1 MNKKLSGL
9 LPFSVISEKRP
20 SDMTD
25 IEQSR
30 NVLQFTLF
38 GVIGCFFLYLFAG
51 ISLLQGRSELGLY
64 LLSFA
69 VIGTVLTL
77 YVRLTRHF
85 LLASWLA
92 AIMLMILSLYLVIS
106 GGAANTGPLWIY
118 PVSAIILFIQ
128 GAHNGLKTLSV
139 LLILVG
145 VLFFIPLDFIAMPA
159 YEITFKTRFFS
170 TLIATLLV
178 IWTMEFSRN
187 RAFLILEDLRYEMEM
202 VSRTDYLTGIF
213 NRRAMIEKL
222 NAEISRFN
230 RTGETFS
237 ILIID
242 IDHFKQ
248 INDMY
253 GHTTGDFV
261 IRTLC
266 QLMQDQLREHDIVSR
281 WGGEEFLILL
291 PNTVTEQGHYVGE
304 LLRKNIESRELSVG
318 EDTKLHL
325 TVSIGVSSAEYASD
339 ALVLV
344 DQADERLYRAKR
356 GGRNQVISTDVA
368 SEVQAP
374 NDSVV

>member
-145 VLFFIPLDFIAMPA
+145 VLFFIPLDFIAMP
-159 YEITFKTRFFS
+159 S
-170 TLIATLLV
+170 QP
-178 IWTMEFSRN
+178 
-187 RAFLILEDLRYEMEM
+187 LEALA
-202 VSRTDYLTGIF
+202 G
-213 NRRAMIEKL
+213 NRRGLDVRIG
-222 NAEISRFN
+222 ISIDEHQ
-230 RTGETFS
+230 TGQ
-237 ILIID
+237 ILIHQPQGIIMILGLD
-242 IDHFKQ
+242 AIGPKPGFPYCGPPEYPLEQFMGRVVKDLCPGTQDLQVCPSFKIEDAWRICGQ
-248 INDMY
+248 
-253 GHTTGDFV
+253 
-261 IRTLC
+261 
-266 QLMQDQLREHDIVSR
+266 HDIR
-281 WGGEEFLILL
+281 
-291 PNTVTEQGHYVGE
+291 
-304 LLRKNIESRELSVG
+304 
-318 EDTKLHL
+318 
-325 TVSIGVSSAEYASD
+325 IG
-339 ALVLV
+339 
-344 DQADERLYRAKR
+344 Q
-356 GGRNQVISTDVA
+356 N
-368 SEVQAP
+368 P
-374 NDSVV
+374 

>member
-51 ISLLQGRSELGLY
+51 ISLLQGRAELGFY

-69 VIGTVLTL
+69 ITGTALTL
-77 YVRLTRHF
+77 YVRLTRNF
-85 LLASWLA
+85 LVASWLA

-106 GGAANTGPLWIY
+106 GGASNTGPLWIY

-139 LLILVG
+139 LLILIG
-145 VLFFIPLDFIAMPA
+145 ILFFVPIEFISTPD
-159 YEITFKTRFFS
+159 YESTFKTRFFS
-170 TLIATLLV
+170 TLTATLLV

-187 RAFLILEDLRYEMEM
+187 RAFLILEDLRYEMEI

-213 NRRAMIEKL
+213 NRRAMIERL

-230 RTGETFS
+230 RTGEIFS
-237 ILIID
+237 ILLID

-253 GHTTGDFV
+253 GHTTGDLV

-291 PNTVTEQGHYVGE
+291 PNTVNEQGHYVAE
-304 LLRKNIESRELSVG
+304 LLRKNIEARELSIN
-318 EDTKLHL
+318 EDTKLNL
-325 TVSIGVSSAEYASD
+325 TVSIGVSSSEHASD

-356 GGRNQVISTDVA
+356 AGRNQVISADATAEDQ
-368 SEVQAP
+368 EP

>member
-51 ISLLQGRSELGLY
+51 ISLLQGRSELGSY

-92 AIMLMILSLYLVIS
+92 AIILC
-106 GGAANTGPLWIY
+106 
-118 PVSAIILFIQ
+118 IQ
-128 GAHNGLKTLSV
+128 GALYGLKTLSV

-145 VLFFIPLDFIAMPA
+145 VLFFIPLDFITMPA
-159 YEITFKTRFFS
+159 YELTFKTRFFS
-170 TLIATLLV
+170 TLTATLLV

-237 ILIID
+237 ILLID

-356 GGRNQVISTDVA
+356 GGRNQVISTDA
-368 SEVQAP
+368 ANEVQAP

>member
-25 IEQSR
+25 IEVSR
-30 NVLQFTLF
+30 HLMQFTLF
-38 GVIGCFFLYLFAG
+38 GLLGCGFLYLFTI
-51 ISLLQGRSELGLY
+51 ISLFQGRTELGLY
-64 LLSFA
+64 LLAFS
-69 VIGTVLTL
+69 VISTVLL
-77 YVRLTRHF
+77 IYVRQTRHF
-85 LLASWLA
+85 RIASWLT
-92 AIMLMILSLYLVIS
+92 AIMLCILALFLVIS
-106 GGAANTGPLWIY
+106 GGFAETGPLWVFPII
-118 PVSAIILFIQ
+118 AIILFLQ
-128 GAHNGLKTLSV
+128 GANNGIKTSGALLV
-139 LLILVG
+139 LIGLI
-145 VLFFIPLDFIAMPA
+145 FFAPVSFIALPEYGLDFKIR
-159 YEITFKTRFFS
+159 TFAS
-170 TLIATLLV
+170 LLATLLI
-178 IWTMEFSRN
+178 IWTLEYSRN
-187 RAFLILEDLRYEMEM
+187 RAFLILEDLRYEMEV
-202 VSRTDYLTGIF
+202 VSRTDYLTGIY

-230 RTGETFS
+230 RTGEIFS
-237 ILIID
+237 ILLID

-253 GHTTGDFV
+253 GHATGDFV

-325 TVSIGVSSAEYASD
+325 TVSIGVSSAENTSD

-356 GGRNQVISTDVA
+356 GGRNQVISTDAA

-374 NDSVV
+374 KDSVV